1 MQEQKQGLGRTIRNL
16 GAIAA
21 ALLLG
26 GCAGMHAHHA
36 HHADQAAGEGRKAA
50 LAAPEL
56 AKRFIDPGQAV
67 GAIVINRDGE
77 TVFIDDKG
85 NVAKPCHLCA
95 PDDKACLAESRKAE
109 LPMCKSTT
117 GTTITDITPI
127 SIVNHTGS
135 RCILVTKKGLT
146 GFYTY
151 QLCW

>member
-1 MQEQKQGLGRTIRNL
+1 MQEQQRELGRTIRNL

-21 ALLLG
+21 VLLLG
-26 GCAGMHAHHA
+26 GCAAMPG
-36 HHADQAAGEGRKAA
+36 HHADQSADEGRKAV

-56 AKRFIDPGQAV
+56 AKRFIEPGQAV

-85 NVAKPCHLCA
+85 NVAKPCQLCA
-95 PDDKACLAESRKAE
+95 PGDKECIAEGRKAE
-109 LPMCKSTT
+109 LPQCKSTT

-146 GFYTY
+146 GYYTY